1 MPPAGTVGTPGP
13 VSLPCPVLAIGG
25 HRGILFALAPCPP
38 RHLCSLLFLLPVGS
52 RRKRTAIARGPLC
65 GSLGFELCHQSQGR
79 LRREG
84 RNPASLCCWGRAGC
98 GPSPPGS
105 TPQRGTLQP
114 RALISP
120 VLFPSPAPA
129 RGGQE
134 VHGTVLCSPLRR
146 LGAGKSKRG
155 RGPDSPP
162 LSPTA
167 TQGVQSSLCG
177 SAPASPP
184 GKHRF
189 PRLCSEMYSPLL
201 KTWRQNQFRSA
212 VLFFFFPPFMK
223 LFVAVL

>member
-1 MPPAGTVGTPGP
+1 M
-13 VSLPCPVLAIGG
+13 SLPCPVLAIGG

-38 RHLCSLLFLLPVGS
+38 RHLCSLLFLLPVAG
-52 RRKRTAIARGPLC
+52 RRKRTALARGPLR

-134 VHGTVLCSPLRR
+134 AHGTVPVQPPVKGWELGRAKGAGVLPPPPSVSHSHAGGAIIPLQ
-146 LGAGKSKRG
+146 LGARLSTGKTPIPQALFRNVFPIVKNVETKSI
-155 RGPDSPP
+155 
-162 LSPTA
+162 
-167 TQGVQSSLCG
+167 QLCG
-177 SAPASPP
+177 
-184 GKHRF
+184 F
-189 PRLCSEMYSPLL
+189 I
-201 KTWRQNQFRSA
+201 
-212 VLFFFFPPFMK
+212 FFPP
-223 LFVAVL
+223 LL

>member
-1 MPPAGTVGTPGP
+1 MPSITGQAEKGREE
-13 VSLPCPVLAIGG
+13 SCLPLLLGEGRMRPQPPRQHPTNG
-25 HRGILFALAPCPP
+25 HVAAQSSHLRGCAAAPCPLACP
-38 RHLCSLLFLLPVGS
+38 H
-52 RRKRTAIARGPLC
+52 
-65 GSLGFELCHQSQGR
+65 
-79 LRREG
+79 
-84 RNPASLCCWGRAGC
+84 
-98 GPSPPGS
+98 
-105 TPQRGTLQP
+105 
-114 RALISP
+114 
-120 VLFPSPAPA
+120 PSPAPA

-134 VHGTVLCSPLRR
+134 AHGTVLCSPLRR

-155 RGPDSPP
+155 RGPASPP

-223 LFVAVL
+223 LFVVVL